1 VVGERGWSAAASS
14 LSGRG
19 SLQEV
24 DDPVAASRERSL
36 TACSLLTPPPQ
47 AAVVQELIGG
57 LGADV
62 AIGAVG
68 TPASDTPAGSPHLLD
83 VRRVSFEPA
92 GAWLR

>member
-1 VVGERGWSAAASS
+1 MPRQPEDVTAASATPTAARVLEGAHVVGERGWSAAASS

-24 DDPVAASRERSL
+24 DDPVAASRERSV
-36 TACSLLTPPPQ
+36 TACSLLTPPP

-62 AIGAVG
+62 AIGAG
-68 TPASDTPAGSPHLLD
+68 RYPGY
-83 VRRVSFEPA
+83 
-92 GAWLR
+92 